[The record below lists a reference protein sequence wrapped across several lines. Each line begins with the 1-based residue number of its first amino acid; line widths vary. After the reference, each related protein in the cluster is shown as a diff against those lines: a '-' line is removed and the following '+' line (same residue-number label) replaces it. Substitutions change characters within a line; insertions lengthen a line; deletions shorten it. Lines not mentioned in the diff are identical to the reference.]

1 MLADLSAISRGIT
14 PSGTL
19 AQLLGGHLYFNKGSE
34 TAEQSLQDVLHD
46 VIYQLDPNCIVV
58 LHDDAELPAQRFPE
72 EAIGAVVPAL
82 TEALRNSLKH
92 AGEQA
97 TRHCE
102 IWIAQQEQKII
113 LRDNGHGFDVEK
125 VPPFRASIQV
135 SILGRI
141 HSVKG
146 CTAAVES
153 QPSLGTT
160 VTLSWA
166 STDEED
172 SQTPDV
178 LEDSP
183 QHNIYNLLGTKIV
196 FSWWFGIIIFCIF
209 ADITLLASP
218 KLGIV
223 DVIITLV
230 FLLGMMLIIPGRYE
244 KLPLQKTYALV
255 VLLIALALLAIH
267 QPIMQQPEAW
277 NSFTT
282 FNGFVLLTALLAIRG
297 RPLASWIII
306 FTSALLIEILFWVG
320 LNPASYVRFWVVLA
334 VALLVI
340 PSTLVHFGLRYFFL
354 RFPQTRQAQLKPNAP
369 QLPPLSW
376 KQDGKA
382 TLTG

>member
-1 MLADLSAISRGIT
+1 VLADLSAISRGIT

-92 AGEQA
+92 ADEQA

-102 IWIAQQEQKII
+102 IWITQQEIKII
-113 LRDNGHGFDVEK
+113 LEDNGCGFNVEN
-125 VPPFRASIQV
+125 VPPFRAGLQV
-135 SILGRI
+135 SILGRM

-153 QPSLGTT
+153 QPRSGTKI
-160 VTLSWA
+160 TLSW
-166 STDEED
+166 TNTEDEH
-172 SQTPDV
+172 SHTPV
-178 LEDSP
+178 FLEDSP
-183 QHNIYNLLGTKIV
+183 QHNIYNLLGMRIV
-196 FSWWFGIIIFCIF
+196 FSWWFGITILCIF

-218 KLGIV
+218 KLGVV
-223 DVIITLV
+223 DVVITLV
-230 FLLGMMLIIPGRYE
+230 FLLAMVLIIPGQYE
-244 KLPLQKTYALV
+244 KLPLQKTYALM

-282 FNGFVLLTALLAIRG
+282 FNGFFLLTALLAIRG
-297 RPLASWIII
+297 RPLASWIIV
-306 FTSALLIEILFWVG
+306 FASALLIEILFWLN
-320 LNPASYVRFWVVLA
+320 LNPTPYVRFWVVLA
-334 VALLVI
+334 IALLVI
-340 PSTLVHFGLRYFFL
+340 PSTLVHFGLRSFSTA
-354 RFPQTRQAQLKPNAP
+354 FPKPAKRNSKPNAL
-369 QLPPLSW
+369 QLPPQNW
-376 KQDGKA
+376 KHDVKA
-382 TLTG
+382 TFTG